1 MVGTSSGKNYVI
13 ITSLLCNTDV
23 FLNYV
28 IMIMK
33 RMRHVKGLPANMS
46 RNFFN
51 ILEGFQKVEES
62 LDGPEG
68 QYVED
73 C

>member
-1 MVGTSSGKNYVI
+1 MQGQQNLTLFLGAIHRV
-13 ITSLLCNTDV
+13 SLRISTPPEILQ
-23 FLNYV
+23 
-28 IMIMK
+28 
-33 RMRHVKGLPANMS
+33 GLPANMS

-68 QYVED
+68 QYVEEID
-73 C
+73 MPI

>member
-1 MVGTSSGKNYVI
+1 MATLQSTLI
-13 ITSLLCNTDV
+13 CW
-23 FLNYV
+23 
-28 IMIMK
+28 
-33 RMRHVKGLPANMS
+33 LPANMS

-68 QYVED
+68 QYVEEID
-73 C
+73 MPI